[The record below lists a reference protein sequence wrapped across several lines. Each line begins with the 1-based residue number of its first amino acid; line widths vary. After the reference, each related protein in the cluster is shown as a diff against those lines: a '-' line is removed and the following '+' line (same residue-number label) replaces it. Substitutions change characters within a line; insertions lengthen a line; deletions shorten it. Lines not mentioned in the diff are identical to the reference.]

1 MVRLDKYI
9 SNATDISRSEVK
21 RIIKTGAVEIDDQVA
36 TNPAIK
42 VTLEQKVS
50 LDGSVISAYKH
61 RYFMLNK
68 PAGVVSV
75 SKDQHNPTALS
86 LVYEHRSDEL
96 QIAGRLDI
104 DTTGLLLITDDGNWN
119 HRLTSPRSKCIKVYA
134 VTLANPIEDNYPEQ
148 LSLGVQLDGEK
159 HRCMPA
165 TMTQIDSH
173 CLTLAIGEGKY
184 HQVKRMFVAL
194 GNHVVKLHRFRVGD
208 ITLDEDLAEGD
219 YRALSEAEVACIG

>member
-1 MVRLDKYI
+1 MRLDKYI

-21 RIIKTGAVEIDDQVA
+21 RIIKTGAVEIDDQVT
-36 TNPAIK
+36 TNPATK
-42 VTLEQKVS
+42 VTSEQKVS
-50 LDGSVISAYKH
+50 LDGSVISACKH

-75 SKDQHNPTALS
+75 SKDKHHPTALS

-104 DTTGLLLITDDGNWN
+104 DTTGLLLITDDGKWN
-119 HRLTSPRSKCIKVYA
+119 HRLTSPRSKCTKVYT
-134 VTLANPIEDNYPEQ
+134 VTLGNPIEDNYPEK

-165 TMTQIDSH
+165 TMTKID
-173 CLTLAIGEGKY
+173 
-184 HQVKRMFVAL
+184 
-194 GNHVVKLHRFRVGD
+194 
-208 ITLDEDLAEGD
+208 
-219 YRALSEAEVACIG
+219 

>member
-1 MVRLDKYI
+1 MRLDKYI

-21 RIIKTGAVEIDDQVA
+21 RMIKAGTAAVDDEVT

-42 VTLEQKVS
+42 VNSDQQVS

-75 SKDQHNPTALS
+75 TKDNNHQTAIS
-86 LVYEHRSDEL
+86 LIYEHRSEEL

-104 DTTGLLLITDDGNWN
+104 DTTGLLLVTDDGKWN
-119 HRLTSPRSKCIKVYA
+119 HRVTSPRSKCSKLYA
-134 VTLANPIEDNYPEQ
+134 VTLAEPIGDDYQEKLAN
-148 LSLGVQLDGEK
+148 GVLLESEK

-165 TMTQIDSH
+165 IMEQLDSH
-173 CLTLAIGEGKY
+173 RLTLAIGEGKY
-184 HQVKRMFVAL
+184 HQVKRMFAAL
-194 GNHVVKLHRFRVGD
+194 GNHVAKLHRFQVGD
-208 ITLDEDLAEGD
+208 IVLDDELAEGD
-219 YRALSEAEVACIG
+219 YRILSDAEVACIL